1 VSRYL
6 LLSLLTLIEQLAA
19 LAVQFFIARR
29 YGAHGEVDAW
39 IVGASLPAL
48 FSAVAGSIGGQ
59 LVMPLLAKSREERG
73 EEGFQTELAGFLNL
87 FFWIS
92 CGTALA
98 LAALPGFWTGLL
110 APGLASGTRDSAGW
124 YLAVLSAGLIPG
136 LAGLLYSQA
145 AQASGKYVYIPLLG
159 LASALVPLGAVLLAP
174 SGAEL
179 RWMAAAQVLAA
190 LVSALFAN
198 LLGVRSRWVP
208 SFRLSAGTGELLR
221 RTLPALLIVA
231 ATRLNHTVDNF
242 FASFLPEGELSVL
255 GYAVRATSI
264 LQAAL
269 AAPVISVV
277 FSDLSALAAKG
288 DWTAFSAQAAA
299 SGRRSVFL
307 SVGFA
312 AVIAG
317 LGPRLATLLFGFGA
331 GESAHLARCF
341 VALSGIVAFA
351 AWGSLLTRVCF
362 AARMDRVAVI
372 FLGIVPLLFNIL
384 LDWLLVGRYG
394 ITGLAAVTSLNALIG
409 LPVVD
414 AVLRRE
420 GRISGPFYGAFF
432 RSAGCALLTGILL
445 WNLPPLFG
453 RDTLSLAIETALLG
467 FCGLAAYSL
476 LTSVLGET
484 ALREL
489 LEELRPGRES
499 DAAV

>member
-1 VSRYL
+1 MSRYL
-6 LLSLLTLIEQLAA
+6 LLSLLTLIEQFAA

-29 YGAHGEVDAW
+29 FGAHGEVDAW

-48 FSAVAGSIGGQ
+48 VSAVGGSVGGQ
-59 LVMPLLAKSREERG
+59 LVMPLLAKARGERG
-73 EEGFQTELAGFLNL
+73 EAGFHAELAGFLNL
-87 FFWIS
+87 FFWTA
-92 CGTALA
+92 CGIALVF
-98 LAALPGFWTGLL
+98 AALSGFWTGLL
-110 APGLASGTRDSAGW
+110 APGLAGGTKNVAAW
-124 YLAVLSAGLIPG
+124 YLAVLSAGLVPG

-159 LASALVPLGAVLLAP
+159 LASALVPLGAVLIAP
-174 SGAEL
+174 AGMEL
-179 RWMAAAQVLAA
+179 RWMAAAQVIAA

-198 LLGVRSRWVP
+198 LLGVRSRWLP
-208 SFRLSAGTGELLR
+208 SLKFSAGTGELLR
-221 RTLPALLIVA
+221 RAVPALLIVSA
-231 ATRLNHTVDNF
+231 ARLNHTVDNF

-277 FSDLSALAAKG
+277 FSNLSVLAAKN
-288 DWTAFSAQAAA
+288 DWPAFASEASA

-317 LGPRLATLLFGFGA
+317 LAPRLSTLLFGFGV
-331 GESAHLARCF
+331 EQSAHLARCF

-362 AARMDRVAVI
+362 AARMDRIAVI
-372 FLGIVPLLFNIL
+372 FLGIVPLLLNIL
-384 LDWLLVGRYG
+384 LDWLLVDRYG
-394 ITGLAAVTSLNALIG
+394 VTGLAAVTSLNALIG

-420 GRISGPFYGAFF
+420 GRISGPFYGALL
-432 RSAGCALLTGILL
+432 RSAACALAAGLLL

-453 RDTLSLAIETALLG
+453 RDTLSLAAETALLG

-476 LTSVLGET
+476 LTLVLGET

-489 LEELRPGRES
+489 WRELRPGGEREP
-499 DAAV
+499 AV